1 MMQLNSLLLL
11 PAILLS
17 APSLAD
23 DEKRDIFADP
33 QNLKILAKDI
43 SSQELSETM
52 KGFAMGVGARCES
65 CHVGE
70 PNTPLHTF
78 DFASDEKAMKRKA
91 RLMIKMV
98 QDINAQYVPDLN
110 TIESADRVEV
120 RCVTCH
126 RGLPQ
131 PRLIEDVLD
140 KKLESDD
147 VEAVVAEYNELR
159 EQYFGSHSYDFSEYT
174 LPMYSANLAD
184 SGNIPAAIALA
195 KMNTQYFPDSYY
207 SHFVLGEIYAAD
219 KQTDAAIASYRR
231 AADLNERAK
240 SFLDSKIA
248 ELESGDAK

>member
-1 MMQLNSLLLL
+1 MMQRNSLLLL
-11 PAILLS
+11 TAMLLS

-23 DEKRDIFADP
+23 GEKRDIFADP
-33 QNLKILAKDI
+33 QNLKVLSKDI
-43 SSQELSETM
+43 SSHELSETM
-52 KGFAMGVGARCES
+52 KGFATGVGARCET

-110 TIESADRVEV
+110 TIESADRIEV

-140 KKLESDD
+140 KKLESED
-147 VEAVVAEYNELR
+147 VEAVVDEYNQLR

-174 LPMYSANLAD
+174 LPMYSANLAK

-195 KMNTQYFPDSYY
+195 KTNTQNFPNSYY
-207 SHFVLGEIYAAD
+207 SHFVLGELYGAD
-219 KQTDAAIASYRR
+219 RQIDAAITSYSR
-231 AADLNERAK
+231 AAGLNERAK
-240 SFLDSKIA
+240 PFLDSKIA
-248 ELESGDAK
+248 ELKSGEAK